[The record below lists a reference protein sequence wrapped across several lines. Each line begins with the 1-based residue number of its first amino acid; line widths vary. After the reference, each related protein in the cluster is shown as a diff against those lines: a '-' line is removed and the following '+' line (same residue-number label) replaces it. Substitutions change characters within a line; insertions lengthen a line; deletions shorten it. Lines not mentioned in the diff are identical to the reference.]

1 MSDYVKL
8 TDFAAKDSLL
18 TGNPAKIVKGTE
30 IDDEFAEIAVHIAT
44 KANKASPALTGVPT
58 APTAA
63 AQTNTT
69 QVATTAFVQQE
80 LLLAVPVGA
89 LILMAFGSPVPTG
102 YLVADGSAVSRAG
115 YPTLFALIGTTFG
128 SGDGST
134 TFNVPNLTSDAGT
147 EYYIKYV

>member
-1 MSDYVKL
+1 LSDYVKL

-30 IDDEFAEIAVHIAT
+30 IDDEFAEIAVHVAT
-44 KANKASPALTGVPT
+44 KADIASPVFTGAPK

-63 AQTNTT
+63 PQTNTT
-69 QVATTAFVQQE
+69 TIASTAFVQQE
-80 LLLAVPVGA
+80 LKLYVPVGA

-115 YPTLFALIGTTFG
+115 YPDLFSVIGTTFG
-128 SGDGST
+128 AGDGST
-134 TFNVPNLTSDAGT
+134 TFNVPNPTSDAGT